1 MKIQRKGNSKT
12 SPCIITKE
20 IVEYVTDLYVNKRMG
35 MANIGKEIGASPSTV
50 MRILHGANVHIRTD
64 REQALKYSVDEN
76 YFETIDDEHKAYWFG
91 LMYSDGFIQKARKYN
106 SRKIGIS
113 LNIEDKPLLE
123 KFKEDLKFTGDVKE
137 YKVSSGFKV
146 GAPYCRLLISNEKL
160 ASDLE
165 SKGCVEQKSTILKF
179 PENKVI
185 SNDLMWHFLR
195 GFIDGD
201 GSIML
206 KHRETGCPDFVI
218 GITSTKEM
226 LEGIKKFLGKENL
239 KLSQRYPDRNNNIY
253 SLQIGG
259 NFQAADICRNL
270 YKDATIFMERKHDK
284 YIQFLKEY
292 EQYSR
297 AN

>member
-1 MKIQRKGNSKT
+1 MKIQRRGNSKT

-20 IVEYVTDLYVNKRMG
+20 ITEYVTDLYVNKRMG
-35 MANIGKEIGASPSTV
+35 MANIGKEIGAGTDIVS
-50 MRILHGANVHIRTD
+50 RILHENGVHIRTD
-64 REQALKYSVDEN
+64 REQALRYSVDEN
-76 YFETIDDEHKAYWFG
+76 YFEKIDNEHKAYWFG
-91 LMYSDGFIQKARKYN
+91 LMYSDGFIQKVRKHN
-106 SRKIGIS
+106 NRKVGIS
-113 LNIEDKPLLE
+113 LNIDDKPLLE

-146 GAPYCRLLISNEKL
+146 GAPYCRLLITSEKL

-165 SKGCVEQKSTILKF
+165 AKGCTEQKSTTLKF
-179 PENKVI
+179 PEDKVI

-206 KHRETGCPDFVI
+206 KHRKTGCPDFVI
-218 GITSTKEM
+218 GITSAKEM

-239 KLSQRYPDRNNNIY
+239 KLSQRHPDRSNNIY
-253 SLQIGG
+253 ELQIGG